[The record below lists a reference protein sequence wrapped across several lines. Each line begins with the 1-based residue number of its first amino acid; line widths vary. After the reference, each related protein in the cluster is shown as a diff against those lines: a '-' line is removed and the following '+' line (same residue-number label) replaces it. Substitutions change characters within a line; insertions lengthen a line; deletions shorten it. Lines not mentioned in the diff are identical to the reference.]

1 MSTLPCERLLKDT
14 SKVLTFHQESTFKMN
29 NEHTRRMECMNS
41 KRVVKKETRH
51 QDRVCYCCRRKGRFA
66 KEFVGT
72 KKKSNTSVQY

>member
-1 MSTLPCERLLKDT
+1 
-14 SKVLTFHQESTFKMN
+14 
-29 NEHTRRMECMNS
+29 MNS

-72 KKKSNTSVQY
+72 KKKSNASVQY